1 MPLCCVPLQKEFLLF
16 ACNGI
21 DINVCI
27 YMCDFLLFVHTIN
40 VEVGDLTKKVDNIF
54 AFSTLNFLF
63 TFFNKLATYSN

>member
-27 YMCDFLLFVHTIN
+27 YMCDFFV
-40 VEVGDLTKKVDNIF
+40 VCSYYKCWGWWSYEKSG
-54 AFSTLNFLF
+54 
-63 TFFNKLATYSN
+63 